1 MSLETNWEGLV
12 SRLNINA
19 VQMIRWFNVGLVFVL
34 VWLAVKISM
43 QLWQSQS
50 EDFSL
55 SVPQLEKSLMSE
67 TSQMQSLQGTLFGK
81 QVMVSADGVVHAKPI
96 VEQGDLKKTR
106 LKLTLKGTLVTPNR
120 QVAIIQKGSQT
131 LVLAIG
137 EEIENNV
144 TVHSVFGSYV
154 VIDNQGAM
162 EKLTLPEVKINSQSL
177 SSNSSKGLTQNQKLK
192 LDNLRQKLKTSPIA
206 INRYVR
212 VRTIQKNGKIQ
223 ALQLWPRSEKAIF
236 EALGFRSGD
245 RLTAVNGQ
253 SVTELASDM
262 SKWQSMMK
270 LSQAQFTVNRNGS
283 LQTIDVNLQ

>member
-1 MSLETNWEGLV
+1 M

>member
-12 SRLNINA
+12 SRFNINS
-19 VQMIRWFNVGLVFVL
+19 VQMMRWLNVGLVFVL

-43 QLWQSQS
+43 QLWQNQS

-67 TSQMQSLQGTLFGK
+67 TSQMQSLQGTLFGR
-81 QVMVSADGVVHAKPI
+81 QVMVSADGVVNTKPV

-120 QVAIIQKGSQT
+120 QVAIIQKGRQT

-154 VIDNQGAM
+154 VVDNQGVM

-177 SSNSSKGLTQNQKLK
+177 SSNSSKGLTQSQKLK

>member
-1 MSLETNWEGLV
+1 M
-12 SRLNINA
+12 
-19 VQMIRWFNVGLVFVL
+19 MRWLNVGLVFVL
-34 VWLAVKISM
+34 VWLTVKISM
-43 QLWQSQS
+43 QLWQNQS

-67 TSQMQSLQGTLFGK
+67 TSQMQSLQGTLFGR
-81 QVMVSADGVVHAKPI
+81 QVMVSADGVVNTKPV

-120 QVAIIQKGSQT
+120 QVAIIQKGRQT

-154 VIDNQGAM
+154 VVDNQGVM

-177 SSNSSKGLTQNQKLK
+177 SSNSSKGLTQSQKLK

>member
-1 MSLETNWEGLV
+1 VSLETNWEGLV

>member
-1 MSLETNWEGLV
+1 M

-81 QVMVSADGVVHAKPI
+81 QVMVSADGVVNAKPI

>member
-81 QVMVSADGVVHAKPI
+81 QVMVSAEGVVNAKPI

>member
-1 MSLETNWEGLV
+1 M

-81 QVMVSADGVVHAKPI
+81 QVMVSAEGVVNAKPI

>member
-1 MSLETNWEGLV
+1 V